1 MWHFLKELLR
11 TDTTNVNLSAFH
23 LAIEEKKEQ
32 FLLYLAK
39 TSYCLNNKVLDN
51 LLEHLI
57 FVFDFRG
64 SKNQRGASAFRETKS

>member
-23 LAIEEKKEQ
+23 LAIEEKKDQ

-39 TSYCLNNKVLDN
+39 ISYCLNNKVLDN

-57 FVFDFRG
+57 FVFDF
-64 SKNQRGASAFRETKS
+64 